1 MNEFIGECRKEWQRL
16 GVPDPVANEMAAD
29 LTADID
35 EAEAEG
41 GSAED
46 VLGNSLF
53 DPQHFAASWAEARGV
68 TSTPSTPSTPST
80 APRRSLSRRQIAAA
94 ALAALAV
101 VLVMGALVLGIG
113 HQSASVAMS
122 VRKILGPGSVH
133 WFGAGP
139 ATPPARVF
147 VSGPYSRWAT
157 AQARPSSRWACCS
170 RALWSS
176 VSLSSIGLLGLDAT
190 PSDSSDERTR
200 QQSGRSGFMT
210 KMRRG
215 SGSTVRMRRATR

>member
-1 MNEFIGECRKEWQRL
+1 VNEFIGECRKEWQRL

-147 VSGPYSRWAT
+147 VSGPSFAVGHGPGP
-157 AQARPSSRWACCS
+157 AIVA
-170 RALWSS
+170 
-176 VSLSSIGLLGLDAT
+176 VGLLLAGVVVLGLAVFYWA
-190 PSDSSDERTR
+190 PWA
-200 QQSGRSGFMT
+200 
-210 KMRRG
+210 RRH
-215 SGSTVRMRRATR
+215 SK